1 MGSTALADWET
12 VAAARLD
19 QLLGMHLKA
28 TGDKPGRRWETTQF
42 NRGLMVILV
51 GQFQAYCRD
60 LHDCGV
66 REHVRAAVPGQRQLL
81 EVRLT
86 EGRKLDA
93 GNPRRSALGADFGR
107 LGFSLIDRVKM
118 ARSDAEVDLDDLD
131 RLVDFRNAVSHANE
145 TVIAGIEA
153 GNRIRATKSHFV
165 SNRKTLS
172 RLAHT
177 LDQVVANEVSA
188 LLGIPVPW

>member
-1 MGSTALADWET
+1 VASTALVCWET
-12 VAAARLD
+12 AAAARLD
-19 QLLGMHLKA
+19 QLLEMHVKA
-28 TGDKPGRRWETTQF
+28 TGNKPGRRWETTQF
-42 NRGLMVILV
+42 NRSLMVILV

-66 REHVRAAVPGQRQLL
+66 REHVAVAVTGQKQLL
-81 EVRLT
+81 QMRLT
-86 EGRKLDA
+86 EGRKLDI

-107 LGFSLIDRVKM
+107 LGFRFIERLKA
-118 ARSDAEVDLDDLD
+118 ARSEAEADLDDLD
-131 RLVDFRNAVSHANE
+131 NLVDYRNAVSHANE
-145 TVIAGIEA
+145 TLIAGIEA

-177 LDQVVANEVSA
+177 MDQVVANEVSA
-188 LLGIPVPW
+188 LLGIPAPW